1 MSASDLVAWGAVAAV
16 PLNAVAGLF
25 LRRWGRGRF
34 IIRMRPH
41 FVLGYATL
49 AIAATHI
56 VLVMGHMASANPTGI
71 WFATLAFGVLG
82 VQAFLGTNLQSP
94 GAYRVPLRRWHV
106 ILFWTITLLI
116 AGHLLLD

>member
-16 PLNAVAGLF
+16 PLNAAAGLL

-41 FVLGYATL
+41 FVLGYAAL
-49 AIAATHI
+49 AIAATHV
-56 VLVMGHMASANPTGI
+56 VLVMGNMASANATGI
-71 WFATLAFGVLG
+71 WFATLAVGVLG
-82 VQAFLGTNLQSP
+82 VQAFLGANLQAP

-106 ILFWTITLLI
+106 ILFWTIALLI
-116 AGHLLLD
+116 AGHVLLD

>member
-1 MSASDLVAWGAVAAV
+1 MSASDLVAWGAVGAFPLTAA
-16 PLNAVAGLF
+16 AGWI
-25 LRRWGRGRF
+25 LRRWARGRF

-49 AIAATHI
+49 AIAATHV
-56 VLVMGHMASANPTGI
+56 VLVMGHMASANATGI
-71 WFATLAFGVLG
+71 WFATLAFAVLG
-82 VQAFLGTNLQSP
+82 VQTFLGTNLQSP

-116 AGHLLLD
+116 AGHVLLD